1 MIIHNKFVGG
11 NIFVDKIE
19 ENHVYLRNEQRD
31 TVAVNGKD
39 RFYWAFVVEGA
50 EGQELTFHFGKR
62 RLGIW
67 GPAVSHDL
75 MEWHWLD
82 QNVDNTFTYRFG
94 ENESKVYFAHHILY
108 HPAHFFAFA
117 ERNGLTVEEFC
128 KGRKGSSVPCLK
140 IGDGERSI
148 ILTARH
154 HACESV
160 SNYIIEGLVE
170 SLLEDPI
177 ENTRILVV
185 PMIDYDGIVEGDQGK
200 NRYPH
205 DHNRDYIDEP
215 IYPEIRALI
224 DYTEQ
229 YGCHYAF
236 DLHSPGHSDKR
247 IFMMESIKPEKIN
260 RFSDILAEEYLE
272 GGLRYAPEK
281 RIEGK
286 SLNRQMPKYTFTDYM
301 NCRPE
306 NALALTLETT
316 YTGSEAYKLTADSL
330 RIFGHSLANAIRR
343 FIAET
348 DPKS

>member
-1 MIIHNKFVGG
+1 MIIHNKFIGG
-11 NIFVDKIE
+11 NIFVDRIE
-19 ENHVYLRNEQRD
+19 EQHVYLRNEQRD

-75 MEWHWLD
+75 VEWHWLD
-82 QNVDNTFTYRFG
+82 QNEDNTFTYRFG

-108 HPAHFFAFA
+108 HPTHFYAFA
-117 ERNGLTVEEFC
+117 KRNGLTVEEFC
-128 KGRKGSSVPCLK
+128 KSRKGSSVPCLK
-140 IGDGERSI
+140 FGVGERSI

-160 SNYIIEGLVE
+160 SGYLLEGLVE
-170 SLLEDPI
+170 ALLDNPI
-177 ENTRILVV
+177 ENTRVLVV
-185 PMIDYDGIVEGDQGK
+185 PFVDYDGVMEGDQGK

-224 DYTEQ
+224 DYADK
-229 YGCHYAF
+229 YGCHYGF
-236 DLHSPGHSDKR
+236 DFHSPGHSDKR
-247 IFMMESIKPEKIN
+247 IFMMASIKPEKIH
-260 RFSDILAEEYLE
+260 RFSDILVEEYLE
-272 GGLRYAPEK
+272 GGLRYAAEK
-281 RIEGK
+281 QVEWKTLDPHEPMR
-286 SLNRQMPKYTFTDYM
+286 TFNNYM
-301 NCRPE
+301 SSRPE
-306 NALALTLETT
+306 NELALTLEVT

-330 RIFGHSLANAIRR
+330 RVFGHSFANALRR
-343 FIAET
+343 YVLEN
-348 DPKS
+348 S